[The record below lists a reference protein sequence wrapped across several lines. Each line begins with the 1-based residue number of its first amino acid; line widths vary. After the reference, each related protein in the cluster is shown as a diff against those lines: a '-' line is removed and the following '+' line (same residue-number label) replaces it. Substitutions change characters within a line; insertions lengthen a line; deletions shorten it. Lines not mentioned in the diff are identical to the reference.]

1 LAELHDKQLF
11 EQPDGSHVGE
21 CPICCLPLPN
31 DPHKSTLKKKHTMMG
46 CCSKAICLGCDV
58 ANQKRERE
66 QGLEHRCAF
75 CREPAPKSD
84 EESQKQVMERVKKN
98 DPAAMCFMAKKHYEE
113 GDYDKAFE
121 YFTKAAGLG
130 DVEANYCLGG
140 MHYNGNG
147 MEKDEKKAIHH
158 TELAAIG
165 GHTLARGYL
174 AATEVQNGR
183 MERGVKH
190 FIINAKLGHDIS
202 LQQVK
207 QFFIRGIVTK
217 DEYADAL
224 RGYQAAVDATKSA
237 EREEGEA
244 FYAFAY
250 SKIDEGH
257 SN

>member
-1 LAELHDKQLF
+1 
-11 EQPDGSHVGE
+11 
-21 CPICCLPLPN
+21 
-31 DPHKSTLKKKHTMMG
+31 MG
-46 CCSKAICLGCDV
+46 CCCKIICDGCCY
-58 ANQKRERE
+58 ANQKREKE
-66 QGLEHRCAF
+66 AGLEHRCVY
-75 CREPAPKSD
+75 CREPAPKSN
-84 EESQKQVMERVKKN
+84 EKSLKQVMERVKKN
-98 DPAAMCFMAKKHYEE
+98 DPAAMCFMGKKHAQE
-113 GDYDKAFE
+113 GNFGEALE
-121 YFTKAAGLG
+121 YWTKAAELG

-140 MHYNGNG
+140 IHYNGNG
-147 MEKDEKKAIHH
+147 VEKDEKKAIHH

-174 AATEVQNGR
+174 AATEIQNGR
-183 MERGVKH
+183 MERGAKH
-190 FIINAKLGHDIS
+190 WIINANLGCDLS

-207 QFFIRGIVTK
+207 ELFVKGIVSK